1 MFTSGLKMT
10 LGKRTIVPGGTTSL
24 KVTAF
29 ADQLAKVRTRPR
41 VLMITNDP
49 KRPKVVITIN
59 AN

>member
-1 MFTSGLKMT
+1 MT